1 MSQKK
6 EQSNR
11 AFVSTNVK
19 KHDPI
24 YFAIDNVYVKIDKY
38 DGFRQLH
45 ETGTAAYH
53 QKLE

>member
-1 MSQKK
+1 MCRRKK
-6 EQSNR
+6 NKATEP
-11 AFVSTNVK
+11 FK